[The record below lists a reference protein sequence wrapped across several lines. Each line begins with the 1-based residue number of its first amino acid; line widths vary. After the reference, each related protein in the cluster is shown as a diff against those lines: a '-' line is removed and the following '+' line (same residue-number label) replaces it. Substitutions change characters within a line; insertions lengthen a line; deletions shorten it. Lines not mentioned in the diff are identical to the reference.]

1 MFFFRRSLTSQSGK
15 FFITRFNGEE
25 LFDPCPNLKVTAKI
39 LAKSYVRMERKGL
52 EKPKPYPTL
61 CPVITRETTLLDLGI
76 LKNQDR
82 LFIVRHIPTDLLKL
96 SKKSRKLPL
105 LHLFI

>member
-1 MFFFRRSLTSQSGK
+1 
-15 FFITRFNGEE
+15 
-25 LFDPCPNLKVTAKI
+25 
-39 LAKSYVRMERKGL
+39 MERKGL

-96 SKKSRKLPL
+96 SKKPKTAAIA
-105 LHLFI
+105 FIYLINAGVLAFTNNESCHA